1 MPGANRQTV
10 DLSGFP
16 DLVVIY
22 LGMRVNRP
30 RGLRTLAWIG
40 PQIKRSVLERP
51 DGLLLHEDLIFSMFP
66 PHLGMRQYWRD
77 FDAMERW
84 ARSLPHKQWWQ
95 RFVRDTG
102 GTGFWHETYL
112 MRGGMEATGSAT
124 WSWSPSPTAGLAAG
138 AAILGRRTA
147 AYRRS
152 PHEPDPSPINLAW
165 CRWFP
170 ALRWPRGQRMLTEG
184 WGRAAR
190 CGGPAPRR
198 ARGARRVGGP
208 RRAARATA
216 PQPPRLRGNGDGTS
230 PGATHTRPA
239 ARHVPREGAG
249 GIRAAQLSAGLR
261 VRCAPLRVVVAPAVA
276 HPGAMG

>member
-40 PQIKRSVLERP
+40 PQIKRSVAERP

-77 FDAMERW
+77 FDALERW

-112 MRGGMEATGSAT
+112 MRGGMEAIYDDVDRPLGLMQVAPLQPARGRSYAARGR
-124 WSWSPSPTAGLAAG
+124 AGLG
-138 AAILGRRTA
+138 GGTA
-147 AYRRS
+147 
-152 PHEPDPSPINLAW
+152 
-165 CRWFP
+165 
-170 ALRWPRGQRMLTEG
+170 
-184 WGRAAR
+184 
-190 CGGPAPRR
+190 
-198 ARGARRVGGP
+198 
-208 RRAARATA
+208 
-216 PQPPRLRGNGDGTS
+216 
-230 PGATHTRPA
+230 
-239 ARHVPREGAG
+239 
-249 GIRAAQLSAGLR
+249 
-261 VRCAPLRVVVAPAVA
+261 VVVPVA
-276 HPGAMG
+276 EDELPDGALS